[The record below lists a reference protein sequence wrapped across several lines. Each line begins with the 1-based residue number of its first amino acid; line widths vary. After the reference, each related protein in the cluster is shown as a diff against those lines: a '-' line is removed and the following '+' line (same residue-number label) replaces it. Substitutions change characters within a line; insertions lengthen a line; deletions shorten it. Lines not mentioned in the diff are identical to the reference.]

1 MKRYKTAPKND
12 CPIARASALV
22 GDMWVLLIV
31 RELLAGPHRFI
42 ELQESLIPPN
52 TRFCINSRT
61 LTERLKLL
69 EKEKML
75 SRKAFK
81 HEKPPHVE
89 YSLTKKG
96 RALSNIISD
105 MKIYG
110 EKYL

>member
-1 MKRYKTAPKND
+1 MKSLKSFKKNT
-12 CPIARASALV
+12 CPIARSSALL
-22 GDMWVLLIV
+22 GDIWVLLLV
-31 RELLAGPHRFI
+31 RELLARPRRFI

-52 TRFCINSRT
+52 IRPSINSRT

-69 EKEKML
+69 EKTGIL

-81 HEKPPHVE
+81 NEKPPRVE

-96 RALSNIISD
+96 HALSDIIKD